1 MLSPINS
8 LNVTRILSL
17 RLFHLSDRIIR
28 LRHRHFAW
36 GIDLVQMK
44 LSFSRATFL
53 ALIITFISL
62 LLFYAAFGG
71 LYFSA
76 SKIYLCYYQM
86 LSLTILL
93 S

>member
-8 LNVTRILSL
+8 LNVTRTLFLS
-17 RLFHLSDRIIR
+17 LFHLSDRIIR
-28 LRHRHFAW
+28 LRPRHFAW

-53 ALIITFISL
+53 TLITFISL
-62 LLFYAAFGG
+62 LLFYAAFGD

-76 SKIYLCYYQM
+76 SKIFLCYYRM
-86 LSLTILL
+86 LSLTTLWG
-93 S
+93 